1 MFTEKNEMG
10 TRERVGGAWTR
21 RKGRARERGT
31 LGETQTDRY
40 RDKKRHKQI

>member
-1 MFTEKNEMG
+1 MSKAV
-10 TRERVGGAWTR
+10 RLRQKYIERDLHT
-21 RKGRARERGT
+21 KGRARERGT